1 MPNHWLE
8 VIRLVGDVPEPDQ
21 SVLQRINFFEF
32 VSFDVDKQKSFLES
46 VLHDNSSLITTILEI
61 CAPKR

>member
-32 VSFDVDKQKSFLES
+32 VSFDVDKQKSLLES
-46 VLHDNSSLITTILEI
+46 VLHDPCLITTILEI